1 MINAQTMFKVRFYL
15 DETPNID
22 NEKLLITARKTFE
35 ALHPLYS
42 FLVK

>member
-1 MINAQTMFKVRFYL
+1 MINAQTMFEVRFYL

-22 NEKLLITARKTFE
+22 NEKFLITARKTIE

-42 FLVK
+42 FLLK

>member
-1 MINAQTMFKVRFYL
+1 MINAQTMFKARFYL

-22 NEKLLITARKTFE
+22 NEKFLITARKAIK

-42 FLVK
+42 FLLE